1 MDKRATC
8 RKILRKTALSVLAAS
23 ILMTGTVDA
32 VRAEETPNVLQTV
45 EAESGT
51 LLGKAKIAAT
61 GTCVS
66 GLEHT
71 GDGVE
76 VTVTVPED
84 GLYDIIVRTAVV
96 GGGTKVNEVNANGQ
110 HVGDITNSGSWS
122 DEVVPYV
129 WLEAGDN
136 TVSVTTSYGWIA
148 VDSFSIRRAAPLPAD
163 VYEVKPTLINPNAT
177 DSAKRLMTYLCD
189 QYGKTVLSGQQSQD
203 GAFGLTN
210 AAVWRGTG
218 GDYPAVLGMDL
229 ISYSPARVAKGDNS
243 SNVVERAIEYWNGDE
258 GKRGI
263 VTLCWHWCPAARYD
277 KSKSDPWGTFY
288 TDKTKFNLARALNGR
303 DPDGYQMLLD
313 DIDAIAVQLKRLQDA
328 DVPVLWR
335 PLHEASGGWFWWG
348 ASGADAYLQLYKLMY
363 DRLTNI
369 HGLNNLIWVWNGQDA
384 AWYPG
389 DEYVDIIGEDIYP
402 GKHVYTSQ
410 AARFIK
416 ALSYTDTRKLITL
429 SENGCI
435 PDPEQLVRDNI
446 MWSYWCVWEGE
457 FVLKAAGFNNY
468 SEQYTEK
475 NMLKKAYK
483 SDTVITRKELPDLRN
498 YPLGDYGSKRSTRI
512 YKEEKSTQSRKGSRE
527 ELPCGVQRQSLWGFP

>member
-8 RKILRKTALSVLAAS
+8 RKILRKTALSMLAAS
-23 ILMTGTVDA
+23 ILMTGTVGA
-32 VRAEETPNVLQTV
+32 VRAEETPDVLQTV

-84 GLYDIIVRTAVV
+84 GLYDIIVRTATI

-129 WLEAGDN
+129 WLEAGEN
-136 TVSVTTSYGWIA
+136 TVSVTANYGWIA

-243 SNVVERAIEYWNGDE
+243 SNVVERAIEYWNGEE

-263 VTLCWHWCPAARYD
+263 VTLCWHWLAPEKYIT
-277 KSKSDPWGTFY
+277 GTWYSAFRPEE
-288 TDKTKFNLARALNGR
+288 TKKLNLTAIMNGEDGEGLALLR
-303 DPDGYQMLLD
+303 K
-313 DIDAIAVQLKRLQDA
+313 DIDNIAQQLLLMQQA
-328 DVPVLWR
+328 GVPVLWR

-348 ASGADAYLQLYKLMY
+348 AEGAEPYLKLYKYLY
-363 DRLTNI
+363 HTLTDEY
-369 HGLNNLIWVWNGQDA
+369 GLNNLIWVWNGQSPD
-384 AWYPG
+384 WYPG
-389 DEYVDIIGEDIYP
+389 DEYVDIIGVDIYA
-402 GKHVYTSQ
+402 GEQEYSSQ
-410 AARFIK
+410 ADAFLETQRCAQGNK
-416 ALSYTDTRKLITL
+416 MVVL
-429 SENGCI
+429 SENGTMI
-435 PDPEQLVRDNI
+435 DPELSVRDRA
-446 MWSYWCVWEGE
+446 MFGFFCTWSGE
-457 FVLKAAGFNNY
+457 FVMKDGLRKKY
-468 SEQYTEK
+468 SEQYTELE
-475 NMLKKAYK
+475 MLKKVYE
-483 SDTVITRKELPDLRN
+483 SEYVITRDELPDLSA
-498 YPLGDYGSKRSTRI
+498 YPI
-512 YKEEKSTQSRKGSRE
+512 RE
-527 ELPCGVQRQSLWGFP
+527 DAR